1 MRATDNTDDR
11 VTVNQIF
18 RVPSLW
24 PQRNVLCFAVL
35 EAQFKTARIT
45 TDTTKF
51 ARLTGSFEGQYLEQ
65 VEDIV
70 INLPSTG
77 RYEKLKSELI
87 RRVADSDGT
96 RVRKMLECEEMGDRT
111 PSQFY
116 RDLKKLATPSTPDVF
131 VFMLWRSRLPAYV
144 QYVLSASENTEAEN
158 LTQMADRIHETRSV
172 KGRIVAVEAERTD
185 GKRQTRSSNQMQD
198 LVCRLIERMDAS
210 RRRRSRSRERT
221 QSSRLCCYH
230 ETFRNCARK
239 CRTPCSWNQGK
250 RDQPSVNAACDNG
263 FASRCIFVTDRV
275 SRIPFLMDT
284 GADLCAYLRNKLR
297 GTETRMDCS
306 RPTDHVLRLTA
317 PS

>member
-131 VFMLWRSRLPAYV
+131 VFML
-144 QYVLSASENTEAEN
+144 
-158 LTQMADRIHETRSV
+158 
-172 KGRIVAVEAERTD
+172 
-185 GKRQTRSSNQMQD
+185 
-198 LVCRLIERMDAS
+198 
-210 RRRRSRSRERT
+210 
-221 QSSRLCCYH
+221 
-230 ETFRNCARK
+230 
-239 CRTPCSWNQGK
+239 
-250 RDQPSVNAACDNG
+250 
-263 FASRCIFVTDRV
+263 
-275 SRIPFLMDT
+275 
-284 GADLCAYLRNKLR
+284 
-297 GTETRMDCS
+297 
-306 RPTDHVLRLTA
+306 
-317 PS
+317 